1 MKQATSPVMFGPAH
15 LAGPPRRS
23 SELNAALA
31 RKCSPAVGERFRASA
46 QTAGL
51 ALLLAAAVMAPGMCA
66 APAWASTPVPPD
78 SPGLA
83 EGAIPA
89 QSNEVSDATF
99 NEVASSA
106 SAGALGVGPWFAQ
119 FQPEAVEAARTS
131 VPPRPSAADM
141 AHLAAAVLGGLAAG
155 AGAAGV
161 ACLIAARSRASRPS
175 GNETK

>member
-15 LAGPPRRS
+15 LAGPPRCS
-23 SELNAALA
+23 SESSTASA

-66 APAWASTPVPPD
+66 APAWASTPAVD

-83 EGAIPA
+83 EGAAPA

-106 SAGALGVGPWFAQ
+106 SAGAMGVGPWFAQ
-119 FQPEAVEAARTS
+119 FQPEAVEAARAS

-141 AHLAAAVLGGLAAG
+141 AHLAAAVLGALAAG
-155 AGAAGV
+155 SGAAGV
-161 ACLIAARSRASRPS
+161 ACLIAARSRAPRPS